1 MKKALTYI
9 SLLLCFTLTTNAQ
22 KIGFKMSVDKGQDYT
37 NSDGVAL
44 SSRWNSK
51 SYGISYEKPLSK
63 KKLTSIETGLYV
75 NFKNNKKQADY
86 TADYSNTDYFDN
98 GSQIALYN
106 YNKIEK
112 IREIH
117 IPVFFKKYFY
127 LGNAILFTSYGPK
140 FAFTLSDKVSYVTK
154 DNGTISKENVIST
167 SAPRFYLYNLN
178 AVNIGY
184 ERKKFQIALTLM
196 PGKYS
201 TGSRVG
207 PTWRTNLYAYSFSIG
222 YMF

>member
-9 SLLLCFTLTTNAQ
+9 SLLLCFTLTINAQ
-22 KIGFKMSVDKGQDYT
+22 KIGLKISVDKGKDY
-37 NSDGVAL
+37 NNADGLAL

-51 SYGISYEKPLSK
+51 TYGISYEKPLSK
-63 KKLTSIETGLYV
+63 KKLTSIETGLYL
-75 NFKNNKKQADY
+75 NFKNNKKQDDY
-86 TADYSNTDYFDN
+86 TSDYSNTDYFDN
-98 GSQIALYN
+98 GSQISIYN

-140 FAFTLSDKVSYVTK
+140 FAFTISDKVSYVTK
-154 DNGTISKENVIST
+154 DDGTISKVNVRS
-167 SAPRFYLYNLN
+167 SEAPRFYLYNLN
-178 AVNIGY
+178 VVNIGY
-184 ERKKFQIALTLM
+184 EHKKLQVSLSLM
-196 PGKYS
+196 PGKYI
-201 TGSRVG
+201 TGKRVG
-207 PTWRTNLYAYSFSIG
+207 PTWRTNIYSFSFSIG